1 MISAKEAK
9 ALVESENAIL
19 VDVRSAAE
27 YQRGHIDGA
36 VLAPIMQIFMG
47 AESLLGDKDKT
58 IIVYCE
64 TGSRSSMAKM
74 VLKRKGYKRVHDLGG
89 VNNWPE
95 PLV

>member
-1 MISAKEAK
+1 MISTREAK
-9 ALVESENAIL
+9 ALIESENAIL

-27 YQRGHIDGA
+27 YQRGHIEGA
-36 VLAPIMQIFMG
+36 ALAPIMQIFMG
-47 AESLLGDKDKT
+47 AESLIGDKDKT

-74 VLKRKGYKRVHDLGG
+74 VLQRKGYKNVHDLGG
-89 VNNWPE
+89 IGNWQD